1 MEYRKNDI
9 VTLEIVGLVE
19 QTVKALAKLM
29 ASLF

>member
-9 VTLEIVGLVE
+9 VTLEIVE

-29 ASLF
+29 ASLFL